1 MKRAAILLSL
11 TYAGWLAGCGG
22 EHPAREASELPRVT
36 VQTLT
41 TERTEWPQTHQ
52 ATGTV
57 RAKVTAAV
65 SAKVMGY
72 IKEITA
78 DAGDRVKAGQLLVR
92 LDSRDLEAGY
102 EQAQAALEEARTA
115 MSEVENAIAA
125 AKAQLELAE
134 VTFKRMKELYE
145 KNSVTQQ
152 EYDEASARLRMARAN
167 HEMALSKK
175 QQLTQ
180 KIRQAEKA
188 VESAA
193 VMRSYAEIT
202 APFGGVV
209 TKRLA
214 DPGSM
219 AAPGVPLLELERD
232 GSYRFEARLE
242 ESLLAR
248 VRTGDKVTVEF
259 DALGKSLAARVTEIV
274 PAVDAASRAFLVRI
288 DLPASPGLKSGLFGR
303 ARFELGARPVLAVP
317 AGAVVR
323 RGQLRTVFV
332 VEEGHARAR
341 LVTLGSERDGM
352 VEILSGLEPGEQIV
366 VPVPARLVDGS
377 PVEVRP

>member
-22 EHPAREASELPRVT
+22 EHTARETVELPRITVETVT
-36 VQTLT
+36 TQ
-41 TERTEWPQTHQ
+41 RAEWPRVHE

-57 RAKVTAAV
+57 RARVTAAL

-72 IKEITA
+72 IREITV

-92 LDSRDLEAGY
+92 LDSRDLDAGY
-102 EQAQAALEEARTA
+102 ERAQAALEEARSA
-115 MSEVENAIAA
+115 MAEVENAINAA
-125 AKAQLELAE
+125 QAQLELAE

-152 EYDEASARLRMARAN
+152 EYDEASARLRTARAN

-175 QQLTQ
+175 QQLAQ

-193 VMRSYAEIT
+193 VMRSYTELK
-202 APFGGVV
+202 APFDGVV
-209 TKRLA
+209 TERLA
-214 DPGSM
+214 DPGSL
-219 AAPGVPLLELERD
+219 AAPGVPLLKLERD

-242 ESLLAR
+242 ESLMPRIRA
-248 VRTGDKVTVEF
+248 GEKVSVSF
-259 DALGKSLAARVTEIV
+259 DALGRSFPARITEIV

-288 DLPASPGLKSGLFGR
+288 DLPSAPGLKSGLFGR

-317 AGAVVR
+317 EGAVVR
-323 RGQLRTVFV
+323 HGQLRSVFV

-341 LVTLGSERDGM
+341 LVTLGEERDGM
-352 VEILSGLEPGEQIV
+352 VEVLTGLAAGEQV
-366 VPVPARLVDGS
+366 VYPVPPQLVDSS